1 MSISGYG
8 KAGFQSFTSSA
19 NRGGHFRARGAFSG
33 GQKKEVESLREAVA
47 AKDFEAI
54 ELFAHRIKGVG
65 KMYGFPIVTDIGQRL
80 EVAAKEKN
88 KNNAKTELAAMY
100 LYLCEVKIMKK
111 VSA

>member
-1 MSISGYG
+1 MEKLDSNPSQAVQIEADIFELVERFLVA
-8 KAGFQSFTSSA
+8 K
-19 NRGGHFRARGAFSG
+19 
-33 GQKKEVESLREAVA
+33 KKEVESLREAVA